1 MFRLKELRESRGLSK
16 ATIASDLNISRQ
28 FYGYY
33 ESGERSPNL
42 DMLITLA
49 DYFEVSTDYLLC
61 HEPKGKEKS
70 LSPLE
75 KLHIKKY
82 LQLDIEGKA
91 AVDNVL
97 DFEFS
102 KISRKERAIQNAVI

>member
-1 MFRLKELRESRGLSK
+1 MRILKELREIKGLSK
-16 ATIASDLNISRQ
+16 STVASDLNISRQ
-28 FYGYY
+28 LYGYY
-33 ESGERSPNL
+33 ESGKRSPKL
-42 DMLITLA
+42 DMLILLA

-61 HEPKGKEKS
+61 HNPKDIEKDKS
-70 LSPLE
+70 LSPLD

-97 DFEFS
+97 DFELN
-102 KISRKERAIQNAVI
+102 KLSRK